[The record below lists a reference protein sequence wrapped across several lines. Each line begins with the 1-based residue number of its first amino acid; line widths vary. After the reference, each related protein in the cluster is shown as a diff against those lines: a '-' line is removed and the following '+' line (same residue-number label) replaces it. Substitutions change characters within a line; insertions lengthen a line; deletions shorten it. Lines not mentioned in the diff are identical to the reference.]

1 MFTPDYHLEMSPS
14 FYDSGNVE
22 TTEENG
28 PIVPS
33 VIKASPEMET
43 TMLPNGNQITESV
56 QVTHT
61 LRRWRNMLINK
72 IDLVRAEWETQKSAA
87 RNELASVDEYLQK
100 NILTDA
106 HENQELLVPSAILS
120 LGAFFSGRVLSNPLN
135 WGSKKNIFAGRP
147 SLLGKICTSIP
158 SRLVLPIA
166 LASTVF
172 YQLTPVTAVNI
183 VDTIRRDVLPKPV
196 VDGCHRLWND
206 YYVHGLAKATR
217 SLSTNCNEQLQ
228 KSVRFVRESIN
239 DALN

>member
-1 MFTPDYHLEMSPS
+1 MTSS
-14 FYDSGNVE
+14 FYGSGNVE
-22 TTEENG
+22 KTEQKG
-28 PIVPS
+28 PMVPS

-43 TMLPNGNQITESV
+43 TMLPTGNQIIESV
-56 QVTHT
+56 QITHT

-100 NILTDA
+100 NVLTDT
-106 HENQELLVPSAILS
+106 HENRELVVPSAILS

-147 SLLGKICTSIP
+147 SLLGQICTSIP
-158 SRLVLPIA
+158 SRVLLPIA

-183 VDTIRRDVLPKPV
+183 VDTIQRDVLPKPL
-196 VDGCHRLWND
+196 VDNCHRSWNE
-206 YYVHGLAKATR
+206 YYVHGLAEATR
-217 SLSTNCNEQLQ
+217 NLSTNCNDQLQ
-228 KSVRFVRESIN
+228 KSVRFVRETIN